1 MTRIKI
7 IDILNP
13 SNDASTTSPGR
24 NLKNFFPAFEFATEL
39 VKKPETF
46 TTPVRT
52 PLATLSVILVTF
64 LALYEIQAKENQYQL
79 YTYIYMLLQESTDD
93 CSYLK
98 ITKHNIFFVQ

>member
-1 MTRIKI
+1 MTRIEI
-7 IDILNP
+7 VDILNP

-24 NLKNFFPAFEFATEL
+24 SLKNFFPAFEFATEL
-39 VKKPETF
+39 VKNPETF

-64 LALYEIQAKENQYQL
+64 LALYEIQAKGSQNQL
-79 YTYIYMLLQESTDD
+79 YTYIFLLLQESTNN

-98 ITKHNIFFVQ
+98 ITKYNNFFVQ